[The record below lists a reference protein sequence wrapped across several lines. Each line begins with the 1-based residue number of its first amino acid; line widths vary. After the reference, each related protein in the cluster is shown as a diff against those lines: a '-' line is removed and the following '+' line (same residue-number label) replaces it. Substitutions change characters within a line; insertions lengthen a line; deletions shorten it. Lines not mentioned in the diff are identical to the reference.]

1 MLLQIPFTNND
12 DEGKAIKMFEN
23 LDFGWQNL
31 LIIALLFGV
40 FQLIIWGVGQLLKRS
55 SKGKAKIL
63 DESRRYTLMKLVKYV
78 LYTLWFVLA
87 LDNLGMDIGILLTS
101 AAAFLI
107 AIALG
112 VQHLFDDF
120 VSGFLILFDS
130 SIKVGDIIDLEG
142 RSVRVSQ
149 IDLRT
154 TKVVTLDGNYVII
167 PNSTLTKNNI
177 SNWSHGSRISR
188 FHIRLGVAYGS
199 DTDLVKNVLERA
211 ARSHPAVLTN
221 EPVIARFEKFGDSAL
236 EFDLVFW
243 AQRSWYIENFKSDIH
258 TVIDKEFQKHGI
270 KVPFPQRE
278 IYMHTMNDQPGKE
291 GSAS

>member
-1 MLLQIPFTNND
+1 MLRLLQIPFTEAAQEEENAS
-12 DEGKAIKMFEN
+12 KLFEN
-23 LDFGWQNL
+23 LDFSWTNL
-31 LIIALLFGV
+31 LIIVLLFGV
-40 FQLIIWGVGQLLKRS
+40 FQVIIWFTNMLLKRS

-87 LDNLGMDIGILLTS
+87 LDNIGMDIGILLTS

-130 SIKVGDIIDLEG
+130 SIKVGDIIELEG
-142 RSVRVSQ
+142 QSVRVTQ

-167 PNSTLTKNNI
+167 PNSTLTKSNV
-177 SNWSHGSRISR
+177 SNWSHGSKISR
-188 FHIRLGVAYGS
+188 FHIRVGVAYGS
-199 DTDLVKNVLERA
+199 DTDVVKNVLERA

-221 EPVIARFEKFGDSAL
+221 EPVIARFERFGESAL

-243 AQRSWYIENFKSDIH
+243 AQRSWYIENFKSDIR
-258 TVIDKEFQKHGI
+258 TVIEKEFSKHQI

-278 IYMHTMNDQPGKE
+278 IYVHEVTSE
-291 GSAS
+291 T